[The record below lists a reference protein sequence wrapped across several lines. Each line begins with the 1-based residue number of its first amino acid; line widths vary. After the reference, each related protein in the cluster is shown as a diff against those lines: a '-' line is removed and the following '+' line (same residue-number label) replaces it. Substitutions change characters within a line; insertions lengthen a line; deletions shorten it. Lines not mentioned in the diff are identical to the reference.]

1 MRRSLGASQ
10 RRVAVLLRNLYIQG
24 EPDPLAVILGATS
37 LDEVMAG
44 IDGLAR
50 ATAQNE
56 RLATRGDAAGAAS
69 RAAARDL
76 AGSATAWTAPVRRRA
91 RGTRRL
97 AAAVAGQRADGR
109 GDPPAGG
116 R

>member
-1 MRRSLGASQ
+1 MRRSLDASQ

-56 RLATRGDAAGAAS
+56 RLATEAKQ
-69 RAAARDL
+69 RA
-76 AGSATAWTAPVRRRA
+76 
-91 RGTRRL
+91 RRL
-97 AAAVAGQRADGR
+97 AAAAHEPGRAPER
-109 GDPPAGG
+109 A
-116 R
+116 